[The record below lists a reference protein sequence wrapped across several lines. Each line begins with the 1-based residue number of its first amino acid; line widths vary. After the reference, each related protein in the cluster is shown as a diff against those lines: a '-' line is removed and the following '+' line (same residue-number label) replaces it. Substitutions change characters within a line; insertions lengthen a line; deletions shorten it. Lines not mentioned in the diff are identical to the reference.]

1 MRIWMKPD
9 VMAQYKL
16 IPSDITGVLAEQN
29 IESAAGMFGE
39 NSDNTFQYTM
49 KYRGRKMTPEEF
61 GEIVIRATSDGQVLR
76 LKDVAD
82 IELGQ
87 DSYAYHGMVNGHP
100 GVSALVFQT
109 AGTNATQTVEEIERC
124 SMKLQPNSLKA

>member
-76 LKDVAD
+76 LKD
-82 IELGQ
+82 GR
-87 DSYAYHGMVNGHP
+87 H
-100 GVSALVFQT
+100 
-109 AGTNATQTVEEIERC
+109 
-124 SMKLQPNSLKA
+124 

>member
-1 MRIWMKPD
+1 
-9 VMAQYKL
+9 
-16 IPSDITGVLAEQN
+16 
-29 IESAAGMFGE
+29 
-39 NSDNTFQYTM
+39 
-49 KYRGRKMTPEEF
+49 MTPEEF

-109 AGTNATQTVEEIERC
+109 AGTNATQTVEEIDAMLDEIATELPKGVEITHLM
-124 SMKLQPNSLKA
+124 SVNDYLYASIHEVIKP